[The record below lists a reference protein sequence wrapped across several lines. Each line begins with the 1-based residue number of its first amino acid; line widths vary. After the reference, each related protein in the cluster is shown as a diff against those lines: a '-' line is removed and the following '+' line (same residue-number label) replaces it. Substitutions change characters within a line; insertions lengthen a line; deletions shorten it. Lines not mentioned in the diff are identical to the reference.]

1 MPLSTINYYFYS
13 KLKTIFFQVLEK
25 KLKFLKI
32 SKALK
37 IFKGMTVATYSSNKK
52 RHVIICLTVQCH
64 LNNVR
69 MLRLP
74 LNHGWRFSVGDH
86 LLFVKLIL
94 ELIYLSQVYG
104 CNRGCVWL
112 TVVNQILKIFEPNQ
126 IG

>member
-1 MPLSTINYYFYS
+1 M
-13 KLKTIFFQVLEK
+13 
-25 KLKFLKI
+25 
-32 SKALK
+32 A
-37 IFKGMTVATYSSNKK
+37 VATYSSNKK

-74 LNHGWRFSVGDH
+74 LNHGWRFSVGDN
-86 LLFVKLIL
+86 LFFVKLIL
-94 ELIYLSQVYG
+94 QLIYLSQVYG
-104 CNRGCVWL
+104 CNRGSVWL